1 MKCFEGFLFMSPGNY
16 SWMRAMIE
24 HVELHENFKTG
35 IWPEFT
41 ATNAKLENV
50 MVRPHKDKFSYDR
63 FMARLLTKNY

>member
-1 MKCFEGFLFMSPGNY
+1 
-16 SWMRAMIE
+16 MRAMIE